1 MDNEV
6 SIKFKN
12 SVTGENKLE
21 RYKKTLTEINSV
33 LSGLNTGVVKELE
46 SSASKTNNISN
57 DVKDIAKKTNLAFNY
72 TTVRAFTRGLQ
83 RLTQSL
89 GSFINKSSTYYE
101 NLNLLQVAFNGNTKE
116 ADKFVNK
123 LSEMYGLDES
133 WGYRTVG
140 IFKQLS
146 NAMGLT
152 AKMGDKVSR
161 TLTQFAID
169 TSSLYNIDTN
179 DAVSI
184 LTSSLAGQTKP
195 ARRLGADITQSTL
208 QTTLDQAG
216 IDKKIADLSY
226 AEKRLV
232 IITSLLYQVQEATN
246 DWGKTINC
254 GIILKNIIENFV
266 NLCKKGVNIL
276 KNIFAN
282 DKSLLEI

>member
-6 SIKFKN
+6 KIQFKN
-12 SVTGENKLE
+12 SITGEKKLE
-21 RYKKTLTEINSV
+21 KYKETLLQINSV
-33 LSGLNTGVVKELE
+33 LDGLKTGKAKELE
-46 SSASKTNNISN
+46 TSASNTKQMSNDISNIS
-57 DVKDIAKKTNLAFNY
+57 KKTDIAFNY

-83 RLTQSL
+83 RLTQAL
-89 GSFINKSSTYYE
+89 GSYINKSSTYYE
-101 NLNLLQVAFNGNTKE
+101 NLNLLKVAFNGNTKE

-152 AKMGDKVSR
+152 AEMGDKVSR

-184 LTSSLAGQTKP
+184 LTSALAGFIVWL
-195 ARRLGADITQSTL
+195 ALNLLNCWNTL
-208 QTTLDQAG
+208 NKWA
-216 IDKKIADLSY
+216 IS
-226 AEKRLV
+226 R
-232 IITSLLYQVQEATN
+232 
-246 DWGKTINC
+246 
-254 GIILKNIIENFV
+254 
-266 NLCKKGVNIL
+266 
-276 KNIFAN
+276 
-282 DKSLLEI
+282 

>member
-12 SVTGENKLE
+12 SITGESKLE
-21 RYKKTLTEINSV
+21 KYKETLTQIGSV
-33 LSGLNTGVVKELE
+33 LNGLNTGTAKDLE
-46 SSASKTNNISN
+46 QSASSTKSISK
-57 DVKDIAKKTNLAFNY
+57 DVKDIANKTNIAFSF
-72 TTVRAFTRGLQ
+72 TTIRSFTRGLQ
-83 RLTQSL
+83 RLTQAM
-89 GSFINKSSTYYE
+89 GSYINKSSTYYE
-101 NLNLLQVAFNGNTKE
+101 NMNLLQVAFNGNTRE
-116 ADKFVNK
+116 AEKFVNK

-152 AKMGDKVSR
+152 AEMGDKVSK

-195 ARRLGADITQSTL
+195 SRRLGADITQATL

-216 IDKKIADLSY
+216 IDKKIGNLSY

-232 IITSLLYQVQEATN
+232 IIASLLNQVQEATN

-282 DKSLLEI
+282 DKDLLYK

>member
-6 SIKFKN
+6 KLTFRNEIRGSTVK
-12 SVTGENKLE
+12 TLE
-21 RYKKTLTEINSV
+21 RYKETLVQINSV
-33 LSGLNTGVVKELE
+33 LNGLNMGTAKELE
-46 SSASKTNNISN
+46 DSVNNTKDISKALN
-57 DVKDIAKKTNLAFNY
+57 DVKKKTDVAFNY
-72 TTVRAFTRGLQ
+72 TAIRTFKRKLQ
-83 RLTQSL
+83 QLTQTL

-101 NLNLLQVAFNGNTKE
+101 NLNLLQVAFDGNTKE

-152 AKMGDKVSR
+152 AEMGDKVSR

-184 LTSSLAGQTKP
+184 LTSALAG
-195 ARRLGADITQSTL
+195 L
-208 QTTLDQAG
+208 
-216 IDKKIADLSY
+216 
-226 AEKRLV
+226 
-232 IITSLLYQVQEATN
+232 
-246 DWGKTINC
+246 
-254 GIILKNIIENFV
+254 IILV
-266 NLCKKGVNIL
+266 WL
-276 KNIFAN
+276 A
-282 DKSLLEI
+282 

>member
-46 SSASKTNNISN
+46 SSASKTSNISN

-72 TTVRAFTRGLQ
+72 TTVRAFTRGIQ
-83 RLTQSL
+83 NATKAM
-89 GSFINKSSTYYE
+89 GSYIQKSSTYLE
-101 NLNLLQVAFNGNTKE
+101 NMNLLDVAFNNNTTE
-116 ADKFVNK
+116 AQKFVNK

-140 IFKQLS
+140 IFKQLA
-146 NAMGLT
+146 NAMGL
-152 AKMGDKVSR
+152 ADKIGTKLS
-161 TLTQFAID
+161 TTMTQFAID
-169 TSSLYNIDTN
+169 VSSLYNFDT
-179 DAVSI
+179 DDSVSI
-184 LTSSLAGQTKP
+184 LTSALAGQTKP
-195 ARRLGADITQSTL
+195 ARRLGADITQGTL
-208 QTTLDQAG
+208 QQTLDKAG
-216 IDKKIADLSY
+216 IEKSIADLSY

-232 IITSLLYQVQEATN
+232 IVASLLTQVSEATN
-246 DWGKTINC
+246 DWGRTINC

>member
-12 SVTGENKLE
+12 SITGEKKLE
-21 RYKKTLTEINSV
+21 KYKETLTQINSV
-33 LSGLNTGVVKELE
+33 LNGLNVGVAKELE
-46 SSASKTNNISN
+46 SSSANTKDISN
-57 DVKDIAKKTNLAFNY
+57 DVKDIAKKTNIAFNY

-83 RLTQSL
+83 RLTQAL
-89 GSFINKSSTYYE
+89 GSYINKSSTYYE

-152 AKMGDKVSR
+152 AEMGDKVSR

-184 LTSSLAGQTKP
+184 LTSALAGFIVWL
-195 ARRLGADITQSTL
+195 ALNLLNCWNTL
-208 QTTLDQAG
+208 NKWA
-216 IDKKIADLSY
+216 IS
-226 AEKRLV
+226 R
-232 IITSLLYQVQEATN
+232 
-246 DWGKTINC
+246 
-254 GIILKNIIENFV
+254 
-266 NLCKKGVNIL
+266 
-276 KNIFAN
+276 
-282 DKSLLEI
+282 

>member
-12 SVTGENKLE
+12 SITGEKKLE
-21 RYKKTLTEINSV
+21 KYKETLTQINSV
-33 LSGLNTGVVKELE
+33 LNGLNMGVVKDLE
-46 SSASKTNNISN
+46 SSSTNIKSISN
-57 DVKDIAKKTNLAFNY
+57 DVKDISKKTNIAFNY

-83 RLTQSL
+83 RLTQAL
-89 GSFINKSSTYYE
+89 GSYINKSSTYYE

-152 AKMGDKVSR
+152 AEMGDKVSR

-184 LTSSLAGQTKP
+184 LTSALAGFIVWL
-195 ARRLGADITQSTL
+195 ALNLLNCWNTL
-208 QTTLDQAG
+208 NKWA
-216 IDKKIADLSY
+216 IS
-226 AEKRLV
+226 R
-232 IITSLLYQVQEATN
+232 
-246 DWGKTINC
+246 
-254 GIILKNIIENFV
+254 
-266 NLCKKGVNIL
+266 
-276 KNIFAN
+276 
-282 DKSLLEI
+282 